1 MFTGIIQSTGKI
13 LSNSDG
19 TLAIEAPDVIS
30 ELKNGSSIAVNGI
43 CLTVTG
49 FSDEA
54 FEADYMPE
62 TTNRT
67 AVGNWKAGDLV
78 NLELAMS
85 ANDRFEGHMVSGHVE
100 AASEIKE
107 LKTDENAHELTVEI
121 PDSLTKYVIPKGSIT
136 LDGISLTVMD
146 IRKNKVT
153 VGIIPHTWKATNL
166 HRLKI
171 GDKVNVET
179 DLMAKHL
186 EKLISKNG

>member
-13 LSNSDG
+13 LTNSDG
-19 TLAIEAPDVIS
+19 KLAIEAPDVIS

-43 CLTVTG
+43 CLTVTS
-49 FSDEA
+49 FSDEG

-62 TTNRT
+62 TTDKT
-67 AVGNWKAGDLV
+67 AIGDWKAGDMV
-78 NLELAMS
+78 NLELAMLAS
-85 ANDRFEGHMVSGHVE
+85 DRFEGHMVSGHVE
-100 AASEIKE
+100 AAAEMTEVKMD
-107 LKTDENAHELTVEI
+107 KNAHELTVKI

-136 LDGISLTVMD
+136 LDGISLTVID
-146 IRKNKVT
+146 IQKNKVT

-166 HRLKI
+166 HTLKI

-186 EKLISKNG
+186 EKLIK